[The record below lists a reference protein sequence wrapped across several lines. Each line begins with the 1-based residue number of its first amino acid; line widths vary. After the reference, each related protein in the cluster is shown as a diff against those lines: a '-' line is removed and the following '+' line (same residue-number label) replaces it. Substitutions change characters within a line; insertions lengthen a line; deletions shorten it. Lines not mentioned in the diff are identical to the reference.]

1 MKNNNIY
8 DDKFDIDLS
17 DIPEITD
24 FSKAIKNPYAGKFT
38 NGYTVIV
45 EHEDYNEII
54 KVKKTRKRKPARNM
68 QSTSA
73 KKAL

>member
-1 MKNNNIY
+1 MSNNNNIY
-8 DDKFDIDLS
+8 EDKFDIDLS

-24 FSKAIKNPYAGKFT
+24 FSKATKNPFAGKFT

-54 KVKKTRKRKPARNM
+54 EIKKTRKRKSIKKQQN
-68 QSTSA
+68 QSVS
-73 KKAL
+73 